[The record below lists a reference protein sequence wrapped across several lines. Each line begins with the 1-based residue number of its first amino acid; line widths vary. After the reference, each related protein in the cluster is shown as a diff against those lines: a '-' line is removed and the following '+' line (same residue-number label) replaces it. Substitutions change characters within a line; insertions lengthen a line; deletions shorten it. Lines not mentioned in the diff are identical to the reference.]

1 MQIILVLLVVEKFV
15 VGFVDANVAIVEEI
29 AANDLAFVFD
39 DIDVVGQLG
48 RVLSEQFLSGCSAS
62 H

>member
-15 VGFVDANVAIVEEI
+15 VGFVDANVAIVAEI
-29 AANDLAFVFD
+29 AAYDLALVFD
-39 DIDVVGQLG
+39 DIDGVGQLG